1 MSKIN
6 IEDEERDSVT
16 AVLMGVETFQNL
28 KK

>member
-1 MSKIN
+1 MSKRN

-16 AVLMGVETFQNL
+16 AVLMGVETVQNL

>member
-16 AVLMGVETFQNL
+16 AVLMGVETVQNL